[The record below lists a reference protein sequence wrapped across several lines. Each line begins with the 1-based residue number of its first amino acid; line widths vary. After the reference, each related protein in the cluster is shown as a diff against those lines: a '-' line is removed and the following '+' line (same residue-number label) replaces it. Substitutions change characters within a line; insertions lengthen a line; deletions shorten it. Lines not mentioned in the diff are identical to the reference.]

1 MDFGDNVRARL
12 GAGDDLQ
19 LGHDGNDSFVSNYTG
34 DYYLNQFA
42 DDKDIILRCDDGG
55 GGITPYLTLDGS
67 AAKMVA
73 DKSML
78 FKDSQA
84 LQVGDA
90 GDATFFHNGTYTN
103 LANSTGDFYIDQ
115 NTDDGDIIF
124 RNDNGS
130 GGLTNYMV
138 IDGGAT
144 AIDLLQDT
152 RLKAGKKLFLD
163 GGGNSYIQEESADNL
178 IFRAGWW

>member
-12 GAGDDLQ
+12 GLGDDLQ

-84 LQVGDA
+84 LQVGDLWRC
-90 GDATFFHNGTYTN
+90 N
-103 LANSTGDFYIDQ
+103 
-115 NTDDGDIIF
+115 
-124 RNDNGS
+124 
-130 GGLTNYMV
+130 
-138 IDGGAT
+138 
-144 AIDLLQDT
+144 
-152 RLKAGKKLFLD
+152 FLSQW
-163 GGGNSYIQEESADNL
+163 NIYKSC
-178 IFRAGWW
+178 